1 MSDELKIELQV
12 ETDDSRA
19 RSQLDNLIDEFNS
32 KKPINLKINLGDKN
46 LEAFQTSIKGMTSDL
61 DTLSKLNFSNLKTI
75 ETSLKN
81 ITKIVG
87 EYKGLTSDNKNNIF
101 KSSTGGT
108 GLDGLDSININR
120 LSSDH
125 NEALAQIETLKADAK
140 RLREGFTEYG
150 KHLKGAY
157 EVLQAEIDAYN
168 YDINSLENEFDT
180 TAYKKLFK
188 YTKEFNEVVREY
200 NSLGVDVVEKEA
212 FRNYD
217 VHAEKY
223 HTSKWRAYEDLI
235 GQDADKYQEAVE
247 RARVL
252 NDKKR
257 DLTKKLKN
265 FMEQATEEEK
275 QAIEY
280 MNFLYE
286 NMPSIPDTEEA
297 DNIKNGL
304 LDVFKNDTFLFEF
317 KNLNM
322 DIEEDFKKA
331 CDIYFKSIGEIQ
343 EEYSRR
349 FKNEDGFKGS
359 KIFDVDD
366 LKEQNEKLDK
376 EIDSTINI
384 TERLKK
390 LGTGAL
396 DTLGI
401 NADSLNAFEIV
412 AKSAQELETKL
423 TSLKEKLANTFE
435 ISDGSLKSLDKIKEA
450 LIEINKL
457 TDEQKQT
464 FFDLGLDTENI
475 KKSKEE
481 VKELEE
487 TTERINDISFSGLM
501 ESYSRLESA
510 TGKVLS
516 ETEKLR
522 TSAMSTVT
530 LSYRYEED
538 QETGELTKELST
550 ARYVEEISKRTKQ
563 LVKEYSNA
571 SKDLAKAQRE
581 YYQAL
586 TDGKSSENT
595 IDKLTKDVNEM
606 EANLKKIRSNIDGL
620 DGYSEVLDELYKEFN
635 KIDELRHS
643 QMENDSLKVIDKADL
658 VEANTLLKQS
668 KTIIDQMSKSSIDLQ
683 KAINAGYETTVEGL
697 EARIESKQHQLT
709 SNLTKLIHIPN
720 SKAAVDQIFAY
731 QLDKAQQTE
740 IEIAK
745 IKDKANKNTGTK
757 IVDEQDQY
765 LKKYKETLV
774 QIKAI
779 TKSLAKENTDSMSTE
794 KVLQLDKAYKQLKEI
809 QAKLNDVKKEA
820 AEGFYDKAMSE
831 LDLSLANSFSKTVR
845 ELDKVE
851 EKITKLGRSDY
862 ADSNLVGSA
871 ERIIKGLRETLDK
884 GLGSINAEG
893 ISKVLVEIEQLK
905 KAAKDI
911 DLDIKLSKDS
921 EKIEAF
927 TKGITEQLEV
937 LQSTAKNVDVS
948 HITKQLR
955 ELTAGSDKNSVVMK
969 SITDDVKNLERRLK
983 SAGDVASATGI
994 NFRGF
999 FDDLGSSLSTF
1010 TLGEVLGDII
1020 TDALY
1025 QTVDVIKEMDAAMS
1039 NLKKVADISDINTS
1053 DKLDSIRGQAI
1064 DIAKEVGMASSD
1076 VINAIADTLQAGI
1089 GSMEESIQVARSAMI
1104 LANVGDMTQEAAS
1117 KSLNTIIN
1125 GYNLKPLKEIDVQV
1139 GGLTQRTTELANAMD
1154 LLNYAG

>member
-1 MSDELKIELQV
+1 
-12 ETDDSRA
+12 
-19 RSQLDNLIDEFNS
+19 
-32 KKPINLKINLGDKN
+32 
-46 LEAFQTSIKGMTSDL
+46 
-61 DTLSKLNFSNLKTI
+61 
-75 ETSLKN
+75 
-81 ITKIVG
+81 
-87 EYKGLTSDNKNNIF
+87 
-101 KSSTGGT
+101 
-108 GLDGLDSININR
+108 
-120 LSSDH
+120 
-125 NEALAQIETLKADAK
+125 
-140 RLREGFTEYG
+140 
-150 KHLKGAY
+150 
-157 EVLQAEIDAYN
+157 
-168 YDINSLENEFDT
+168 
-180 TAYKKLFK
+180 
-188 YTKEFNEVVREY
+188 
-200 NSLGVDVVEKEA
+200 
-212 FRNYD
+212 
-217 VHAEKY
+217 
-223 HTSKWRAYEDLI
+223 
-235 GQDADKYQEAVE
+235 
-247 RARVL
+247 
-252 NDKKR
+252 
-257 DLTKKLKN
+257 
-265 FMEQATEEEK
+265 
-275 QAIEY
+275 
-280 MNFLYE
+280 
-286 NMPSIPDTEEA
+286 
-297 DNIKNGL
+297 
-304 LDVFKNDTFLFEF
+304 
-317 KNLNM
+317 
-322 DIEEDFKKA
+322 
-331 CDIYFKSIGEIQ
+331 
-343 EEYSRR
+343 
-349 FKNEDGFKGS
+349 
-359 KIFDVDD
+359 
-366 LKEQNEKLDK
+366 
-376 EIDSTINI
+376 
-384 TERLKK
+384 
-390 LGTGAL
+390 
-396 DTLGI
+396 
-401 NADSLNAFEIV
+401 
-412 AKSAQELETKL
+412 
-423 TSLKEKLANTFE
+423 
-435 ISDGSLKSLDKIKEA
+435 
-450 LIEINKL
+450 
-457 TDEQKQT
+457 
-464 FFDLGLDTENI
+464 
-475 KKSKEE
+475 
-481 VKELEE
+481 
-487 TTERINDISFSGLM
+487 
-501 ESYSRLESA
+501 
-510 TGKVLS
+510 
-516 ETEKLR
+516 
-522 TSAMSTVT
+522 MSTVT
-530 LSYRYEED
+530 LNYKYEED
-538 QETGELTKELST
+538 DLTGELFRDIDTVKYT
-550 ARYVEEISKRTKQ
+550 EEISKRTKQ

-595 IDKLTKDVNEM
+595 IAKLTKDVNEM
-606 EANLKKIRSNIDGL
+606 EANLKKVRNSIDGL
-620 DGYSEVLDELYKEFN
+620 EGYDDVLDELYKEFN

-658 VEANTLLKQS
+658 AEANTLLKQS

-831 LDLSLANSFSKTVR
+831 LDLSLANSFSKTVK

-862 ADSNLVGSA
+862 ADSGLVSSA

-955 ELTAGSDKNSVVMK
+955 ELTAGSDKNSVIMK

-1010 TLGEVLGDII
+1010 TLGEVLGDVI

-1025 QTVDVIKEMDAAMS
+1025 QTVDVIKEMDAAMA
-1039 NLKKVADISDINTS
+1039 NLKKVADVSDINTS

-1117 KSLNTIIN
+1117 ESLNTIIN
-1125 GYNLKPLKEIDVQV
+1125 SYNLKPLNEIDVKV